1 MTWKSQIINRSG
13 AGAMKS
19 GDIVRVWNDDD
30 FPEVHFEIKAINDR
44 LIIEVMDHNGKLLTA
59 AGVKQRYPRW

>member
-1 MTWKSQIINRSG
+1 MTWKSQIINRSR
-13 AGAMKS
+13 ASTMKQ
-19 GDIVRVWNDDD
+19 GDIIRISNPDD
-30 FPEVHFEIKAINDR
+30 FPEFYIDVKAIQDR